1 MVNNTTTKH
10 LEMKAIIEFDLHEE
24 RQEFEDCTNGWKW
37 KFIVS
42 ELDNE
47 LRSKVKYPSDDA
59 NDEVLEALA
68 KFREFLHDQLREE
81 GLLL

>member
-1 MVNNTTTKH
+1 
-10 LEMKAIIEFDLHEE
+10 MKAILEFNLDEE
-24 RQEFEDCTNGWKW
+24 RHQFEDAIDGWKW
-37 KFIVS
+37 KCIVS

-59 NDEVLEALA
+59 NDEVLDALA

>member
-1 MVNNTTTKH
+1 
-10 LEMKAIIEFDLHEE
+10 MKAILEFDLDEE
-24 RQEFEDCTNGWKW
+24 RHDFDNAVNGWRW
-37 KFIVS
+37 HCLVN

-59 NDEVLEALA
+59 NDEVLDALA

>member
-1 MVNNTTTKH
+1 
-10 LEMKAIIEFDLHEE
+10 MKAILEFDLDEE
-24 RQEFEDCTNGWKW
+24 RHQFEDATHGWKW

>member
-1 MVNNTTTKH
+1 MENNTTTKH
-10 LEMKAIIEFDLHEE
+10 LEMKAILEFDLDEE

-37 KFIVS
+37 KCIVS

-47 LRSKVKYPSDDA
+47 LRTRTKYASDETP
-59 NDEVLEALA
+59 DEVVDALI
-68 KFREFLHDQLREE
+68 KVRDFLRESLIAE

>member
-1 MVNNTTTKH
+1 
-10 LEMKAIIEFDLHEE
+10 MKAILEFDLDEE
-24 RQEFEDCTNGWKW
+24 RHQFDDAVNGWRW
-37 KFIVS
+37 HCLVN

-47 LRSKVKYPSDDA
+47 LRAKVKYPSDDA

-68 KFREFLHDQLREE
+68 NFRQFLHDQLREE